1 MRGKNTGKRIVIGK
15 PTSKEECEEKAN
27 DYADIVARSGVGV
40 TYDEAFTYYMNK
52 YLPKELTN
60 VKTNQAVELLSTK
73 RI

>member
-15 PTSKEECEEKAN
+15 PTSKEECEERAS

-52 YLPKELTN
+52 YLPKYKKKEARN
-60 VKTNQAVELLSTK
+60 GKTH
-73 RI
+73 

>member
-15 PTSKEECEEKAN
+15 PTSKEECEERAS

-60 VKTNQAVELLSTK
+60 AKTHQTVELFGSK